1 MIFKQVFFSLFK
13 GKDLKGTLEI
23 DYKGLHT
30 FGDGPKVRIK
40 VKNKRFFRRVILYGD
55 TGFGESYF
63 LGEFETDNLYGLLAW
78 FIENKD
84 QLPLD
89 HSPFYQME
97 WAKIMGRINH
107 GLNKNTKNG
116 SRRNIQSH
124 YDLSNQF
131 YSLWLD
137 ESMTYSCAMFDEGM
151 TLQEAQENKYHRI
164 CEKLD
169 LKKTDHVLEIGTGW
183 GGFAEFAQKHYGCRI
198 TTITISWEQYH
209 YAKERLRNIDL
220 RLADYR
226 DITGSYDKIVSIE
239 MMEALGHKY
248 VPLFIERCEASLKPN
263 GRMVYQIITIP
274 DSQFRQYLRNSG
286 FIKKHIFPGGE
297 LLSLGQVKKEL
308 ARNKLKLQ
316 DIEDIS
322 ESYVKTLLAWQKKFH
337 LKKEEILSL
346 GFDEAFLGK
355 WDYYLTSCAVGFDT
369 KYISDVQ
376 LSIEKTCIR

>member
-1 MIFKQVFFSLFK
+1 MFKNLFFRLFK
-13 GKDLKGTLEI
+13 GKRLKGTLEI

-30 FGDGPKVRIK
+30 FGKGPKVRIK
-40 VKNKRFFRRVILYGD
+40 VRNKRFFRRSILYGD

-63 LGEFETDNLYGLLAW
+63 LGEFETDDLYRLLTW
-78 FIENKD
+78 FIENRD

-97 WAKIMGRINH
+97 WAKIIGKALHYRNQ
-107 GLNKNTKNG
+107 NTKNG
-116 SRRNIQSH
+116 SKRNIQSH

-151 TLQEAQENKYHRI
+151 TLEEAQQNKYKSL

-183 GGFAEFAQKHYGCRI
+183 GGFAEFAEKHYGCRI
-198 TTITISWEQYH
+198 TTITISQEQYD
-209 YAKERLRNIDL
+209 YAKKRLRNVDL
-220 RLADYR
+220 RLTDYR
-226 DITGSYDKIVSIE
+226 DISGSYDKIVSIE

-248 VPLFIERCEASLKPN
+248 VPLFIERCEALLKPN
-263 GRMVYQIITIP
+263 GRMVYQIITVP
-274 DSQFRQYLRNSG
+274 ESQFMQYLRNPG

-297 LLSLGQVKKEL
+297 LLSLGQVKNEL
-308 ARNKLKLQ
+308 ERNGLKLEDQ
-316 DIEDIS
+316 EDIS
-322 ESYVKTLLAWQKKFH
+322 ESYVKTLLAWREKFH

-346 GFDEAFLGK
+346 GFDEAFWRK

-369 KYISDVQ
+369 KYIADVQ
-376 LSIEKTCIR
+376 LSIEKTCIS